1 MFADSHCH
9 LNFEDFEGDI
19 STVMD
24 RARAHGVSPMIT
36 ICTKWEEIE
45 DLLKIADMGE
55 DIFAS
60 VGIHPHE
67 AEPTLGAH
75 STEEITNWLIKH
87 AANPKVV
94 AIGETGLDYYY
105 EHSPRDLQRQCFEAH
120 LKAAEITG
128 LPLSIHTRSAEEETI
143 EMLAAHKGKISGVI
157 HCFSGSQWLAD
168 KALEIGFYISL
179 SGILTFKKAED
190 IRATAATVPMNRLIL
205 ETDSPYLAPLP
216 HRGKRNEPVFLKE
229 TAKCLA
235 DLKGVTVEEL
245 APIVMENFKTLFPK
259 VTGF

>member
-45 DLLKIADMGE
+45 DLLKIADMGS

-75 STEEITNWLIKH
+75 S
-87 AANPKVV
+87 
-94 AIGETGLDYYY
+94 
-105 EHSPRDLQRQCFEAH
+105 
-120 LKAAEITG
+120 
-128 LPLSIHTRSAEEETI
+128 
-143 EMLAAHKGKISGVI
+143 
-157 HCFSGSQWLAD
+157 
-168 KALEIGFYISL
+168 
-179 SGILTFKKAED
+179 
-190 IRATAATVPMNRLIL
+190 
-205 ETDSPYLAPLP
+205 
-216 HRGKRNEPVFLKE
+216 
-229 TAKCLA
+229 
-235 DLKGVTVEEL
+235 
-245 APIVMENFKTLFPK
+245 
-259 VTGF
+259 